1 MSIDSL
7 RDALPDYAWDQ
18 KRNLDAIAA
27 ERLLS
32 EQQKWGALLAC
43 AYATENG
50 ALIQHMERA
59 AGSALSD
66 KARHA
71 AKLAATLMAMN
82 TVYYGALDLLRN
94 HDYRGPRVDL
104 SMTAL
109 QQTDVDKIDFE
120 LWAFAIS
127 AMSNC
132 GACLNVHEAEL
143 HKRGVTI
150 ERVLAALRIAATVN
164 AIDTALRIEHT
175 AAAAANREQ
184 T

>member
-1 MSIDSL
+1 MSIDAL
-7 RDALPDYAWDQ
+7 RDALPDFAWDQ
-18 KRNLDAIAA
+18 KRNLDTLMS
-27 ERLLS
+27 ETLLS
-32 EQQKWGALLAC
+32 EQQKWGCLLAC
-43 AYATENG
+43 AYASQNPV
-50 ALIQHMERA
+50 LIAHIERA
-59 AGSALSD
+59 AGAALPE

-71 AKLAATLMAMN
+71 AKFAATLMAMN

-94 HDYRGPRVDL
+94 HDYRGPRVNL

-127 AMSNC
+127 AMTHC

-150 ERVLAALRIAATVN
+150 ERVQAALRIAATVSAAN
-164 AIDTALRIEHT
+164 TALRIAQAT
-175 AAAAANREQ
+175 SA
-184 T
+184 TT